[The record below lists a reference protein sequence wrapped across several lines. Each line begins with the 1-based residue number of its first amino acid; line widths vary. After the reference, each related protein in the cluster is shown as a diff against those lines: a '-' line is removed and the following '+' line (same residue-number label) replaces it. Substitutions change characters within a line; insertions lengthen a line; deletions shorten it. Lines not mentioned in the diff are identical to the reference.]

1 MPLVDREIASKVL
14 ERALA
19 RGGDF
24 AELFCEERQGFAL
37 SIDESRVERPQ
48 SGSER
53 GAGIRVIDG
62 EVTRFAHVDGLA
74 EEDLMGAADGLASA
88 LGGEATE
95 PLALKVA
102 EPSKLQE
109 IEVDPA
115 SVPADRKAEV
125 LRELDERARSAGPEV
140 AQASASYSEGRR
152 RVAIFNSEGLEASD
166 DRTRVRLGVQVVA
179 RKDDTVETGF
189 ETLGELRGFEL
200 LDGDPAR
207 IADQAAGKALT
218 LLGADPAPAGEMTV
232 VVGGGFGGVLFHEMT
247 GHGLE
252 ADAVQKGASVYAGQ
266 DGREGRRA
274 AAQRLRRRRHAR
286 TSGAPA
292 RSTTRARPASETA
305 VIQEGKLTSYLYDR
319 LRARRDGVPSTGNGR
334 RATFRDLP
342 IPRMTNTYIEP
353 GDADPQEMI
362 SEVEKGFYAVSFGGG
377 QVEPA
382 TGDFVFG
389 VSEGYLIEGGKV
401 TKPCRGA
408 TLIGNCLHAL
418 DAYRRGRQRLRD
430 EDRLLRQGRPDGAGR
445 HRPGARPDQG
455 HHRRRYRRYERGGP
469 RGRRAPGRGGGDIR
483 RSRATPRPGARA
495 PAAARSASTP
505 ERWRA

>member
-1 MPLVDREIASKVL
+1 MTLIDEALAAQVL
-14 ERALA
+14 ERALS

-24 AELFCEERQGFAL
+24 AELFCEERQGFTL

-53 GAGIRVIDG
+53 GAGVRVIDG

-74 EEDLMGAADGLASA
+74 EEDLMRAAEGLASA
-88 LGGEATE
+88 LSGDATE
-95 PLALKVA
+95 PVALKA
-102 EPSKLQE
+102 AAPPELQE
-109 IEVDPA
+109 IRIDPS

-125 LRELDERARSAGPEV
+125 LRELDERARSAGSEV

-152 RVAIFNSEGLEASD
+152 RVAVFNSEGLEASD

-179 RKDDTVETGF
+179 RKNGTVETGF
-189 ETLGELRGFEL
+189 ETLGEVRGFEL
-200 LDGDPAR
+200 LDGDPGR
-207 IADQAAGKALT
+207 IADQAASKALK

-252 ADAVQKGASVYAGQ
+252 ADAVQKGASVYAGKLGEKVAQ
-266 DGREGRRA
+266 PLLNAYDDGVMPHEWGTGAIDDEGTPC
-274 AAQRLRRRRHAR
+274 HK
-286 TSGAPA
+286 
-292 RSTTRARPASETA
+292 TA
-305 VIQEGKLTSYLYDR
+305 VIQEGQITSYLYDR

-334 RATFRDLP
+334 RASFRDLP

-353 GDADPQEMI
+353 GDADPQELI

-408 TLIGNCLHAL
+408 TLIGNCLQAL
-418 DAYRRGRQRLRD
+418 ERIDAVGND
-430 EDRLLRQGRPDGAGR
+430 FEMKTGFCGKAGQTA
-445 HRPGARPDQG
+445 PVGTGQG
-455 HHRRRYRRYERGGP
+455 HVRIKGMTVGGT
-469 RGRRAPGRGGGDIR
+469 AV
-483 RSRATPRPGARA
+483 
-495 PAAARSASTP
+495 
-505 ERWRA
+505 

>member
-1 MPLVDREIASKVL
+1 VSPDPVTLVDAGVAARTL
-14 ERALA
+14 EGALA

-24 AELFCEERQGFAL
+24 AELFCEERSGFSL

-74 EEDLMGAADGLASA
+74 EADLRRAADGLAGA
-88 LGGEATE
+88 LAGDPRE
-95 PLALKVA
+95 PVALRAV
-102 EPSKLQE
+102 EQPELQDVD
-109 IEVDPA
+109 VDPA
-115 SVPADRKAEV
+115 SVPAERKADV
-125 LRELDERARSAGPEV
+125 LRELDERARSTGSEV

-152 RVAIFNSEGLEASD
+152 RVAVFNSEGLQASD
-166 DRTRVRLGVQVVA
+166 DRTRLRLGAQVVA
-179 RKDDTVETGF
+179 RRNGTVETGF
-189 ETLGELRGFEL
+189 ETLGAHRGFEL

-207 IADQAAGKALT
+207 IAEQAAHKAIE

-252 ADAVQKGASVYAGQ
+252 ADAVQKDASVYANRIGEKVAEPLLTAYD
-266 DGREGRRA
+266 DGSMPHEWGTGAIDDEGTPCRK
-274 AAQRLRRRRHAR
+274 
-286 TSGAPA
+286 
-292 RSTTRARPASETA
+292 TA
-305 VIQEGKLTSYLYDR
+305 VIEEGRLTSYLYDR
-319 LRARRDGVPSTGNGR
+319 LRARRDRTESTGNGR
-334 RATFRDLP
+334 RASFRDLP
-342 IPRMTNTYIEP
+342 IPRMTNTYIQP

-362 SEVEKGFYAVSFGGG
+362 AEVDRGFYAVSFGGG

-389 VSEGYLIEGGKV
+389 VSEGYLIEGGRV

-418 DAYRRGRQRLRD
+418 ARIDALGSD
-430 EDRLLRQGRPDGAGR
+430 FEMKTGFCGKAGQTA
-445 HRPGARPDQG
+445 PVGTGQG
-455 HHRRRYRRYERGGP
+455 HVRIRGITV
-469 RGRRAPGRGGGDIR
+469 GGT
-483 RSRATPRPGARA
+483 AV
-495 PAAARSASTP
+495 
-505 ERWRA
+505 